1 MSLFIENLPFMIRPY
16 HIKVCCAALGAVCAT
31 RDARVLSVNLDTTNT
46 LDDDSSDGVASR
58 TRSKKVVQ
66 TFSAPLPLVT
76 LREIVR
82 ALGQQELAQQERAAA
97 GTRHCA
103 AYDDG
108 EEEEDEYDEESYD
121 HQLDQDEHA
130 EEDDDG
136 PDGVSGTF
144 AAASDFE
151 KFEQF
156 LQYGGMRAC
165 DCNNTA

>member
-1 MSLFIENLPFMIRPY
+1 MAF
-16 HIKVCCAALGAVCAT
+16 LGSTCFRYSARSPHRAT
-31 RDARVLSVNLDTTNT
+31 KP
-46 LDDDSSDGVASR
+46 SR
-58 TRSKKVVQ
+58 GW
-66 TFSAPLPLVT
+66 
-76 LREIVR
+76 LR
-82 ALGQQELAQQERAAA
+82 
-97 GTRHCA
+97 
-103 AYDDG
+103 
-108 EEEEDEYDEESYD
+108 DEESYD

-156 LQYGGMRAC
+156 LQYGGKRAC